1 MKALA
6 MCFIIS
12 KKKEKKKKQTKIN
25 ALNKLLNNVLL
36 RTSEGQQDDLTSF
49 STDCKTVPFS
59 GDVGVGVVYTHIIAL
74 HLLANVHSL
83 IDTSVVYLKNQRL
96 MTKGMSDN
104 IGQLKI
110 SPPDYISQLMI
121 LANRYY
127 RPILP

>member
-12 KKKEKKKKQTKIN
+12 KKEKKQTKIN

-49 STDCKTVPFS
+49 STDCKMFS
-59 GDVGVGVVYTHIIAL
+59 VGVVYTHIIAL

>member
-1 MKALA
+1 MKGLA

-12 KKKEKKKKQTKIN
+12 KKKQTKIN

-59 GDVGVGVVYTHIIAL
+59 GGVGVVYTHIIAL